1 MTVGVLFVA
10 TPGPLGGSN
19 VSLLGLLLA
28 LDGKVRRIV
37 AAPEGAFLEEV
48 RSKGAADSI
57 IVLGRRGTLK
67 RFRLVF
73 WSLLLA
79 IKTLKHRR
87 QLDVIHANA
96 TNGMRVGASAGRLL
110 KLPMVVWVHDSS
122 VSRSDLVTAR
132 FYRMLVYRPSFHSV
146 SCVADDV
153 ISRLGFAAGPVSDH
167 RIPNPLDPGR
177 VVSTRRA
184 HTGPIRIAYLGSA
197 RLLKGFDIAVE
208 TVTRTRHLTIQW
220 LFFTHRD
227 VAGWNRRYWA
237 RLEAEDS
244 DYVHIR
250 EPRRDVAEIYAQ
262 CDVVFVPSRQESFG
276 LIAAEAMA
284 NGLPVVASDIA
295 AFREVVGHNQAGML
309 FAAGDS
315 AAAAEALECLV
326 YSESLRRKLGHEGLL
341 RSSQY
346 TPQRIAEQI
355 FHAYRTSMGDSGE

>member
-1 MTVGVLFVA
+1 MTIGVLFVA

-19 VSLLGLLLA
+19 VSLLSLLLA

-48 RSKGAADSI
+48 RSKGAAESI

-67 RFRLVF
+67 QFRLAS

-79 IKTLKHRR
+79 VKTLRYRR

-96 TNGMRVGASAGRLL
+96 TNGMRVGAPAGRLL
-110 KLPMVVWVHDSS
+110 RLPMVVWVHDPS

-132 FYRMLVYRPSFHSV
+132 FYRMLVYRPGFHSV
-146 SCVADDV
+146 SVVANDV
-153 ISRLGFAAGPVSDH
+153 VSRLGFAADSAGDH

-184 HTGPIRIAYLGSA
+184 HAGPIRIAYLGSA
-197 RLLKGFDIAVE
+197 RSRKGFDIAVE
-208 TVTRTRHLTIQW
+208 TVARTRHLDIQW

-227 VAGWNRRYWA
+227 IAGWNRRYWA
-237 RLEAEDS
+237 RLEAEGS

-276 LIAAEAMA
+276 LVAAEAMA

-295 AFREVVGHNQAGML
+295 AFREVVGQNQAGIL

-315 AAAAEALECLV
+315 AAAVEAVERLV
-326 YSESLRRKLGHEGLL
+326 HSESLRRELGREGLH
-341 RSSQY
+341 RSSMY
-346 TPQRIAEQI
+346 SPQRIAEQM
-355 FHAYRTSMGDSGE
+355 FRAYRTSVGESGE